1 MTSSR
6 QDALCLWLV
15 LVLPSSFVVHK
26 YLGWEGTI
34 VYSIGVAASVALG
47 RRVLAR
53 LSTRTLVWLVLLASV
68 LVGVAFV
75 VVYPIAN
82 THAAGAGSDDDDAL
96 NLGAMALLAGRFP
109 YAHTTYLGNVLHHSV
124 VN

>member
-1 MTSSR
+1 AAATSSHQSAGVSRKNRERGRRGRLLMPRPRTIARMTSSR
-6 QDALCLWLV
+6 QDVLCLWLV

-34 VYSIGVAASVALG
+34 VYSLGVAASVALG
-47 RRVLAR
+47 RRVCTR

-68 LVGVAFV
+68 LVAVAFV

-82 THAAGAGSDDDDAL
+82 THA
-96 NLGAMALLAGRFP
+96 
-109 YAHTTYLGNVLHHSV
+109 
-124 VN
+124 

>member
-1 MTSSR
+1 MTNSR
-6 QDALCLWLV
+6 QDAVCLWLV

-34 VYSIGVAASVALG
+34 VYSVGVAASVALG
-47 RRVLAR
+47 RRVFTR
-53 LSTRTLVWLVLLASV
+53 LSTRTLAWLVLLTAV
-68 LVGVAFV
+68 LVAVAFF

-96 NLGAMALLAGRFP
+96 NLGAMALLGGRFP
-109 YAHTTYLGNVLHHSV
+109 YAQTTYLGNVL
-124 VN
+124 